1 MTSILDCIS
10 VRAEQETEA
19 VALSATEKSL
29 RLEIENA
36 RKTLS
41 DLKSGVP
48 PNQTSD
54 TAVAAPAAASVATPT
69 ATEAEDASGAAPIS
83 EVTKMETDA
92 DDAIKCDDETDN
104 VTMPAAGAGSCAEQ
118 S

>member
-1 MTSILDCIS
+1 MASFSDCIS
-10 VRAEQETEA
+10 VRSEQETEA
-19 VALSATEKSL
+19 VSLSATEKSL

-54 TAVAAPAAASVATPT
+54 TAVAAPAAAPVVTPA
-69 ATEAEDASGAAPIS
+69 ATETEDALGAAPVS

-104 VTMPAAGAGSCAEQ
+104 VTTPAAGASSCAEQ